1 MTFGQILKTYK
12 WWTILTILLGFVATV
27 LSLLVP
33 KIAAIAI
40 DKGDFSIWSST
51 LTLLVFIA
59 ASAFIVII
67 LQIFVSN
74 YLSEKLALDLRAKV
88 IKKISRQSFQYVDDS
103 TPGQLQTILTSDVE
117 AVKSIIV
124 QGFVTL
130 TSAILTLIGA
140 IIFLLNTN
148 LRLGFYTISI
158 IPMLV
163 IVFAVIFKSVN
174 KLFQQNQENI
184 QNIYANISETITGS
198 ALIRI
203 LYGVS
208 EEIRKFKIINE
219 KSKETGYGIVK
230 SFSLL
235 IPAIVLLA
243 NIANLIIIWFGGNQ
257 VISGTMSLGDFSAFL
272 SYSAM
277 FIWPIFVLG
286 FVGPAVSKG
295 IVSLKRIN
303 EVINA
308 DIREETG
315 TYVGPIKGDIEF
327 KNVSLTYKTI
337 EGSEKNVL
345 KNISFKIKAKT
356 KNAIVGPTAAGK
368 SQLFYLMSGLI
379 QPTQGEIFID
389 NRPMSE
395 YNIQNL
401 LSHIGLVFQESILF
415 NTSFRENVAFTGD
428 TNNDQ
433 NVFNKAI
440 ETSELTQLIKELP
453 DGLNTIVS
461 ERGTS
466 LSGGQKQR
474 LMLARALAVN
484 PQILLLDDFTARV
497 DQATES
503 LILGNV
509 SKNFPDV
516 TLVSITQKV
525 EPIKNYEQII
535 VLMEGEIVGVGT
547 HEQLLNDSFEYKQIF
562 ESQMSTETLK
572 S

>member
-12 WWTILTILLGFVATV
+12 WLVVLTILLGFAATG

-33 KIAAIAI
+33 KLAATAI
-40 DKGDFSIWSST
+40 DSGDFSAWSPT
-51 LTLLVFIA
+51 LTLLVVIA
-59 ASAFIVII
+59 SSAFFVI
-67 LQIFVSN
+67 LTQVFVSN
-74 YLSEKLALDLRAKV
+74 YLSEKVALDLRAKL
-88 IKKISRQSFQYVDDS
+88 IKKISHQSFQYIDDS

-117 AVKSIIV
+117 AVKAVII

-130 TSAILTLIGA
+130 VGAVLTLVGA

-148 LRLGFYTISI
+148 VRLALYTISI
-158 IPMLV
+158 IPFLV
-163 IVFAVIFKSVN
+163 LVFGIVFKSVN

-184 QNIYANISETITGS
+184 QNIYANINETITGS

-203 LYGVS
+203 LYGAS
-208 EEIRKFKIINE
+208 EEIKKFKIINE

-230 SFSLL
+230 SFSFL
-235 IPAIVLLA
+235 IPIIVLLA
-243 NIANLIIIWFGGNQ
+243 NIVNIIIIWFGGKQ
-257 VISGTMSLGDFSAFL
+257 VMSGTMSLGDFSAFL

-277 FIWPIFVLG
+277 FIWPIFVFG

-295 IVSLKRIN
+295 LVSLKRIN
-303 EVINA
+303 KVISA
-308 DIREETG
+308 DIREEIG
-315 TYVGPIKGDIEF
+315 IYDGPIKGDIEF
-327 KNVSLTYKTI
+327 KNVSLTYKTA

-379 QPTQGEIFID
+379 QPTEGQILID
-389 NRPMSE
+389 NRPISE
-395 YNIQNL
+395 YKIQSL
-401 LSHIGLVFQESILF
+401 LRQIGLVFQESILF

-428 TNNDQ
+428 TENNQD
-433 NVFNKAI
+433 VFNKAI
-440 ETSELTQLIKELP
+440 ETAELTQLVKELP
-453 DGLNTIVS
+453 EGLNTMVS

-497 DQATES
+497 DQNTES
-503 LILGNV
+503 LILTNV

-535 VLMEGEIVGVGT
+535 VLMEGEIVGTGT
-547 HEQLLNDSFEYKQIF
+547 HDQLLKDSFEYKQIF
-562 ESQMSTETLK
+562 ESQMSTDTLK

>member
-1 MTFGQILKTYK
+1 MTFSQILKTYK
-12 WWTILTILLGFVATV
+12 WWTILTILLGFAATG

-33 KIAAIAI
+33 KLAANAI
-40 DKGDFSIWSST
+40 DSGDFSAWSGT
-51 LTLLVFIA
+51 LTLLVIIA
-59 ASAFIVII
+59 VSAFFVII
-67 LQIFVSN
+67 TQIFTSN
-74 YLSEKLALDLRAKV
+74 YLSEKVALDLRAKL
-88 IKKISRQSFQYVDDS
+88 IKKVSRQSFQYIDDS
-103 TPGQLQTILTSDVE
+103 TPGQLQTVLTSDVE
-117 AVKSIIV
+117 AVKAIIV

-130 TSAILTLIGA
+130 VGAILTLVGA
-140 IIFLLNTN
+140 VVFLLNTN
-148 LRLGFYTISI
+148 VRLALYTISI
-158 IPMLV
+158 IPLL
-163 IVFAVIFKSVN
+163 ILVFAIIFKSVN

-184 QNIYANISETITGS
+184 QNIYANINETVTGS

-203 LYGVS
+203 LYGSS
-208 EEIRKFKIINE
+208 EEIRKFKVINE
-219 KSKETGYGIVK
+219 KSKKTGYGIVK

-243 NIANLIIIWFGGNQ
+243 NIVNTVIIWFGGKQ
-257 VISGTMSLGDFSAFL
+257 VISGIMSLGDFSAFL

-295 IVSLKRIN
+295 LVSLKRIN
-303 EVINA
+303 EVIDA
-308 DIREETG
+308 DIKEETG
-315 TYVGPIKGDIEF
+315 TYDGPIRGDIEF
-327 KNVSLTYKTI
+327 KNVSLTYKTVD
-337 EGSEKNVL
+337 GSEKKVL
-345 KNISFKIKAKT
+345 KNISFKINAKS

-379 QPTQGEIFID
+379 QPTEGEIFID
-389 NRPMSE
+389 NRPISE
-395 YNIQNL
+395 YKVQSL

-428 TNNDQ
+428 TNNNQ
-433 NVFNKAI
+433 EIFNKAI
-440 ETSELTQLIKELP
+440 ETSELTQLVKELP
-453 DGLNTIVS
+453 EGLNTIVS

-497 DQATES
+497 DQTTEA
-503 LILGNV
+503 LILDNV

-535 VLMEGEIVGVGT
+535 VLMEGEIVGIGT
-547 HEQLLNDSFEYKQIF
+547 HDQLLKDCFEYKQIF

>member
-1 MTFGQILKTYK
+1 MSFGQILKTYK
-12 WWTILTILLGFVATV
+12 WWTILTILLGFAATG

-33 KIAAIAI
+33 KLAATAI
-40 DKGDFSIWSST
+40 DSGNFSAWSGT
-51 LTLLVFIA
+51 LTLLVIIA
-59 ASAFIVII
+59 VSAFFVII
-67 LQIFVSN
+67 TQIFVSN
-74 YLSEKLALDLRAKV
+74 YLSEKVALDLRAKL
-88 IKKISRQSFQYVDDS
+88 IKKISHQSFQYIDDS
-103 TPGQLQTILTSDVE
+103 TPGQLQTVLTSDVE
-117 AVKSIIV
+117 AVKAIII

-130 TSAILTLIGA
+130 VSAILTLIGA

-148 LRLGFYTISI
+148 VRLALYTISI
-158 IPMLV
+158 IPLL
-163 IVFAVIFKSVN
+163 ILVFAIIFKSVN

-184 QNIYANISETITGS
+184 QNIYANINETVTGS

-203 LYGVS
+203 LYGAS
-208 EEIRKFKIINE
+208 EEIRKFKVINE
-219 KSKETGYGIVK
+219 KSKKTGYGIVK

-243 NIANLIIIWFGGNQ
+243 NVVNIIIIWFGGKQ

-295 IVSLKRIN
+295 LVSLKRIN
-303 EVINA
+303 EVVDA

-315 TYVGPIKGDIEF
+315 TFEGPIKGDIEF
-327 KNVSLTYKTI
+327 KNVSLTYKTAG
-337 EGSEKNVL
+337 GSDKKVL
-345 KNISFKIKAKT
+345 KNISFKINAKS

-379 QPTQGEIFID
+379 QPTEGEIYID
-389 NRPMSE
+389 NRPISE
-395 YNIQNL
+395 YKIQNL
-401 LSHIGLVFQESILF
+401 LSQIGLVFQESILF

-428 TNNDQ
+428 MENNQD
-433 NVFNKAI
+433 VFNKAM
-440 ETSELTQLIKELP
+440 ETSELTQLVKELP

-497 DQATES
+497 DQNTEA
-503 LILGNV
+503 LILSNV
-509 SKNFPDV
+509 SKNFPNV

-535 VLMEGEIVGVGT
+535 VLMEGEIVGTGT
-547 HEQLLNDSFEYKQIF
+547 HEQLLKDCFEYKQIF
-562 ESQMSTETLK
+562 ESQRSTDTLK